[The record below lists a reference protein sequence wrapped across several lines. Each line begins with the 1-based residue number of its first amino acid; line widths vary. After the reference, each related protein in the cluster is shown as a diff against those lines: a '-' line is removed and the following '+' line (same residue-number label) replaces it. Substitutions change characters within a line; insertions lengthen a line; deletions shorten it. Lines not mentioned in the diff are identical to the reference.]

1 MKKSWLRLIFP
12 IIILLV
18 ILFGLIISKTTSID
32 SKEEVAEELPRLVY
46 HLNLDSLDIVYG
58 EVKKNQNLSEI
69 LSPLVSMQTIDL
81 ISRTTRQIFDVRK
94 IRLGNRFAVVT
105 ARDSLKTT
113 LYFIYEITTTDFVVY
128 DFRDSLRVYRD
139 EKVVTKTIKT
149 ASGTI
154 SSSLWNAFVE
164 NDLDINL
171 ALKMSDVYAWTI
183 DFYGLQKGDEFNVIY
198 EELTIDTVPVGVG
211 NILASRF
218 KSSGRNFYAFYF
230 EQDSVGTYFDE
241 FGENLQRAFLKAP
254 LRFSRISS
262 RFTNSRKHPVLKIYR
277 PHHGVDYAAPR
288 GTPVVALGDGK
299 VLEARW
305 NGGFGRYIKIRHNSV
320 YSTGYG
326 HLSGYAKG
334 IAAGKYVKQGD
345 IIGYV
350 GSSGLSTG
358 PHLDFRVFKNNAPVD
373 PLKMESPPAEPVD
386 TVNIKAYTALVES
399 MMVKLDSIK

>member
-1 MKKSWLRLIFP
+1 MKRSWLRLVFP
-12 IIILLV
+12 IIFLL
-18 ILFGLIISKTTSID
+18 LIIVGVIITTTTSVD
-32 SKEEVAEELPRLVY
+32 PEEEIAVSLPNSVY
-46 HLNLDSLDIVYG
+46 HLNIDTLDIVYG
-58 EVKKNQNLSEI
+58 DVRKNQNLSEI
-69 LSPLVSMQTIDL
+69 LAPLVSMQTIDL

-94 IRLGNRFAVVT
+94 IRPGNRYAIIT
-105 ARDSLKTT
+105 ARDSLKKT
-113 LYFIYEITTTDFVVY
+113 LFFIYEITTTNFVVY

-154 SSSLWNAFVE
+154 TSSLWNAFVD
-164 NDLDINL
+164 NGLDINL
-171 ALKMSDVYAWTI
+171 ALKMSDIYAWTI

-198 EELTIDTVPVGVG
+198 EELTIDTIPVGTG

-218 KSSGRNFYAFYF
+218 RSSGHDFYAFYF
-230 EQDSVGTYFDE
+230 EQDSIGAYFDE
-241 FGENLQRAFLKAP
+241 LGESLQRTFLKAP
-254 LRFSRISS
+254 LHFSRISS
-262 RFTNSRKHPVLKIYR
+262 RYTNARKHPVLKIFR

-305 NGGFGRYIKIRHNSV
+305 NGGFGRFIKIRHNSV

-334 IAAGKYVKQGD
+334 IKAGKYVKQGD
-345 IIGYV
+345 VIGYV

-358 PHLDFRVFKNNAPVD
+358 PHLDFRVYKNNSPMD

-386 TVNIKAYTALVES
+386 TANLKTYNTLVES
-399 MMVKLDSIK
+399 LIVKLDSVK